1 MANSL
6 DAFSPEYWSARI
18 QILLKQSLVSRA
30 IANFEE
36 RALLTNGTQVHRPYM
51 SDVQV
56 NTYTKGTDV
65 TPQDITATDE
75 YLTVDQTKEVTVYID
90 EVDVVQNKYQVANTY
105 ADRMGYQLKKEM
117 DSAFLNEVANATLTM
132 DASDFGGT
140 AGNGIDVSA
149 SNIISVFSKA
159 NAKMNN
165 QNIEDTKR
173 WFAVI
178 TPNVEA
184 IIQQSFIFNG
194 FVKADQGL
202 LGMGRGNGLIGR
214 YLNFDIYSST
224 QVKHVNK
231 FTTSAILVAA
241 ETVTIAGVAFTACAD
256 GAASG
261 AGGFSIQA
269 SEDLCMATLVTAING
284 TGTP

>member
-36 RALLTNGTQVHRPYM
+36 RALLTNGSQVHRPYM

-56 NTYTKGTDV
+56 NTYVKGTDV

-140 AGNGIDVSA
+140 AGAGINVTP
-149 SNIISVFSKA
+149 SNIIALFSKA

-178 TPNVEA
+178 TPDLEA

-214 YLNFDIYSST
+214 YLNFDVYSST
-224 QVKHVNK
+224 QVKHVN
-231 FTTSAILVAA
+231 TWTSTAIM
-241 ETVTIAGVAFTACAD
+241 TDTDTIAVAGVTFTADAD
-256 GAASG
+256 GAAVG
-261 AGGFSIQA
+261 AGHFSIQA
-269 SEDLCMATLVTAING
+269 TEDLCYATLVEAING